1 MGLDSLTDE
10 DLATLVGRVD
20 KSSAK
25 EITLADLKDAYGDEP
40 VRRAIAYMESLRE
53 ADKNHRDVGD
63 EGDEYSQ
70 EFAQGIMGGAA
81 EDADLSDAQS
91 SWEEAMK
98 DSGIGLDDG

>member
-20 KSSAK
+20 KDSAD

-40 VRRAIAYMESLRE
+40 VRRAITYMESLRE
-53 ADKNHRDVGD
+53 ADKNYRNADPGN
-63 EGDEYSQ
+63 EYS
-70 EFAQGIMGGAA
+70 ERFAEGIIGEGA

-98 DSGIGLDDG
+98 DSGIGLDED